1 MKKGDKK
8 GTGLSAQNGPVFKGQ
23 RENKA
28 DSCNGTSGAK
38 DLNSCITPKN
48 RNVMDKKKIKTVQ
61 QPLAKKVFI
70 VGKVYDTGSLTEK
83 EIEACVQADL
93 DAWIGK
99 DKVIFNIGVANNR
112 ISLIFR
118 RNVDYGT
125 ASPGTE
131 ILDADAYMVC
141 GIGSNKFQLPVMWL
155 EPPFGYPYHFEQSV
169 FRKCYKASALKL
181 GADKVKWS
189 RLEIGN
195 HSLILRLK

>member
-8 GTGLSAQNGPVFKGQ
+8 EAGLSAQNGPVFKEQ
-23 RENKA
+23 REDRAN
-28 DSCNGTSGAK
+28 SCNGSFSAK
-38 DLNSCITPKN
+38 DLNLCITPKN
-48 RNVMDKKKIKTVQ
+48 RNAMNKKSKTVQ

-83 EIEACVQADL
+83 EIETCVQADL

-99 DKVIFNIGVANNR
+99 DKVIFNIGVTNNR
-112 ISLIFR
+112 INLIFR

-125 ASPGTE
+125 AKTKTE

-141 GIGSNKFQLPVMWL
+141 GIGSNKFQLPVMWF
-155 EPPFGYPYHFEQSV
+155 EPILNYPYHFEQSV
-169 FRKCYKASALKL
+169 FKKCYKASALKL

-189 RLEIGN
+189 KLEIGN